1 MLRSEVMAYYRLGG
15 ERTRLADGPGRLE
28 FLRTWDVLCRVLPAP
43 PATVLDVGGATG
55 AYAGPLAQN
64 GYRVHLLDPVPEHV
78 SDAAARPGVSAA
90 VADARHLPVTD
101 RGVDAVL
108 LLGPLYHLLERAERV
123 AAWREAGR
131 ALRPGGVVVGA
142 TISRFASMHAGFAEG
157 AFRDPR
163 FRPLV
168 EGALDDGRHRNTDP
182 ALPYFTS
189 AYFHHP
195 DELADEVADA
205 GLVLRQRLAVEGAV
219 GFAGSRIGEILADPL
234 ETELWLTM
242 MRRVEADP
250 TLLGASAHVLAVA
263 QHVKR
268 RDSDN

>member
-1 MLRSEVMAYYRLGG
+1 MLRPEVMEYYRRGG

-28 FLRTWDVLCRVLPAP
+28 FLRTWDVLCRVLPEP
-43 PATVLDVGGATG
+43 PASVLDVGGATG
-55 AYAGPLAQN
+55 VYAGPLARN
-64 GYRVHLLDPVPEHV
+64 GYRVHVLDPVPEHV

-90 VADARHLPVTD
+90 VADARHLPVAD
-101 RGVDAVL
+101 RSVDAVL
-108 LLGPLYHLLERAERV
+108 LHGPLYHLLERAERV

-131 ALRPGGVVVGA
+131 VLRPGGVVVGA
-142 TISRFASMHAGFAEG
+142 TISRFAALYAGFAEG

-163 FRPLV
+163 FRSLV
-168 EGALDDGRHRNTDP
+168 DGGLDDGRHRNTDP

-205 GLVLRQRLAVEGAV
+205 GLLLRRRLVVEGAV
-219 GFAGSRIGEILADPL
+219 GFAGPWIAEMLADPAQ
-234 ETELWLTM
+234 TELWLTM
-242 MRRVEADP
+242 MRRVEDDP

-263 QHVKR
+263 QLR
-268 RDSDN
+268 AAAQ